1 MVDKATQADKEP
13 KAAEDSEELSP
24 LEAFIETSHTQL
36 EQVRTKLAE
45 ITMLIEQSQGEV
57 DKLAQ
62 RNADITN
69 RLHQIQSTFETVP
82 REDIL
87 SAYESAQDAQQ
98 RLFTMRGQ
106 LEKLESD
113 KLHLERQAELL
124 TDGLTLLEGN
134 PEIETPDQQQM
145 IDNAGS
151 VIEEIIDAQEDER
164 RRLSRQIHDGPA
176 QALSNFIL
184 QTEIAMRLFETDPD
198 KAREELASL
207 KDSASST
214 FGKVRDFIFDL
225 RPMMLDDLGLAPT
238 VRRYS
243 EAFEEKSGLDI
254 NCVITGTER
263 RIASTREVLVFRA
276 IQEFLANVREHAQA
290 TQVKIMLDLDDHQVR
305 AVVEDNGKGLN
316 KDSLNREDNLRPGG
330 LKRLRDRIEQLGGS
344 LDTDGSESGTRTIL
358 VLPTGD

>member
-1 MVDKATQADKEP
+1 MVEQPEPADQEDQS
-13 KAAEDSEELSP
+13 AEAEDLSP
-24 LEAFIETSHTQL
+24 LDAFLDKSHGQL
-36 EQVRTKLAE
+36 DQVRTKLSE
-45 ITMLIEQSQGEV
+45 INMLIEQSQGEV

-87 SAYESAQDAQQ
+87 SAYEAAQDAQQ

-113 KLHLERQAELL
+113 KGHLERQSQLL
-124 TDGLTLLEGN
+124 TDALTLLEGN
-134 PEIETPDQQQM
+134 PEIEASEPGTDA
-145 IDNAGS
+145 NGS
-151 VIEEIIDAQEDER
+151 VAGGIEEIIEAQEEER
-164 RRLSRQIHDGPA
+164 RKLSRQIHDGPA

-184 QTEIAMRLFETDPD
+184 QTEIAMRLFESDPE
-198 KAREELASL
+198 KARDELASL

-238 VRRYS
+238 VRRYA

-254 NCVITGTER
+254 NCIITGTER
-263 RIASTREVLVFRA
+263 RLPSTREVLIFRG

-290 TQVKIMLDLDDHQVR
+290 TQVKIMLDMDDNQVR
-305 AVVEDNGKGLN
+305 AVVEDNGKGLEKAN
-316 KDSLNREDNLRPGG
+316 LNRDDDLRPGG
-330 LKRLRDRIEQLGGS
+330 LKRLRDRVEQLGGS
-344 LDTDGSESGTRTIL
+344 LDSDGSDAGTRTIL
-358 VLPTGD
+358 IMPTGD

>member
-1 MVDKATQADKEP
+1 
-13 KAAEDSEELSP
+13 
-24 LEAFIETSHTQL
+24 
-36 EQVRTKLAE
+36 
-45 ITMLIEQSQGEV
+45 MLIEQSQGEV

-69 RLHQIQSTFETVP
+69 RLRQIQSTFETVP

-87 SAYESAQDAQQ
+87 SAYEAAQDAQQ

-113 KLHLERQAELL
+113 KGHLERHAQLL

-134 PEIETPDQQQM
+134 PEIETPDQQEM
-145 IDNAGS
+145 IDKAGS
-151 VIEEIIDAQEDER
+151 VIEEIIDAQEEER

-207 KDSASST
+207 KDSASAT

-276 IQEFLANVREHAQA
+276 VQEFLANVREHAQA
-290 TQVKIMLDLDDHQVR
+290 TQVKIMLDMDDHQVR
-305 AVVEDNGKGLN
+305 AVVEDNGKGLD
-316 KDSLNREDNLRPGG
+316 KASLNREDDLRPGG
-330 LKRLRDRIEQLGGS
+330 LKRLRDRVEQLGGS
-344 LDTDGSESGTRTIL
+344 LDSDSSESGTRTIL